1 MLISEVLIMPK
12 EKSVHEKTPDPV
24 ILRLSVPQEKEMYL

>member
-24 ILRLSVPQEKEMYL
+24 ILSVPQEKEMYL